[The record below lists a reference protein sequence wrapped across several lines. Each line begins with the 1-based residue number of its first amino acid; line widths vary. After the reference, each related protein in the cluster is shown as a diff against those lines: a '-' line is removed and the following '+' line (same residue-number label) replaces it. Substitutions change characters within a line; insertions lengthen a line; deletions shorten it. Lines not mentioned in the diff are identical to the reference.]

1 MSKFYFDEKNRFV
14 IENFNA
20 SKPFASFLPGIAG
33 KKGIPM
39 WIFYVNRGQCI
50 SSFGIKN
57 KDNPIME
64 FFPAYKCYQ
73 NVQSVGFRTFI
84 KFTDEQNIYEP
95 FLYPRNN
102 KVNQKMY
109 IGMNELE
116 IEEVNTEN
124 GLQINVLYFML
135 PQEKIAALVRKVTI
149 KNISNN
155 KKSLEILDGMPVVLP
170 YGISDGGLKQVG
182 NTLKAW
188 MEVYNHEGGI
198 PIFRMRSSSEDS
210 VNVTEFKEGNFY
222 LSFKNVKG
230 KKDLINP
237 IVDIDLVFGMNTSLS
252 YPDVFY
258 NFPLS
263 EILDRKQITSNKIPC
278 SFSAVSLDVNAGE
291 ALDIYTIIGH
301 APEISVLESYKEIF
315 MDENYINNKYLEGK
329 KIVERLTDDIYTKT
343 SSKLFDEYCRQSY
356 LDNILR
362 GGYPLILK
370 NGDKPLVYYMY
381 SRKHGDL
388 ERDYNYFSLE
398 PEYYSSGNGNYRD
411 INQNRRND
419 VFFNPEVKS
428 YNIKIFMN
436 LIQSDGYN
444 PLVING
450 VKYRIKA
457 NSLDF
462 IDELAEDTDKLKEIL
477 SNPFTPGRL
486 ITFIEQRNIKL
497 KVSQEEFLT
506 KIMEN
511 AEEEIDAVH
520 GEGFWTDHWTY
531 NLDLIE
537 NYLEVYPDKKRDLLF
552 NEYDYTYFDNSKV
565 VLPREKRYVLSNG
578 KVRQYNSIVE
588 DKDKKKL
595 IESRKTYKN
604 IMRAN
609 KGVGEI
615 YTTNLIVK
623 LLNLAAVKFATIDP
637 AGMGIEMEAGKPGW
651 YDALNGLPGLF
662 GSSVAEAFEL
672 VRLFNF
678 ILDVLKEYPDEEIK
692 IPIEVMQLIENEVKY
707 VQRYNESNMDNKDYD
722 FWSIMSDLREKY
734 REDVKFGFQGKEV
747 SVRSAELIDK
757 IKELKDKLQ
766 LGLDKAIINN
776 DGLMPTYFYYD
787 VEEYE
792 IIKGI
797 DKDVDDENQEKY
809 IRALKFKQN
818 KMPLFLE
825 GIVRGFKIYNDKDFL
840 RDVYKRVKNSDL
852 FDKKLKMYK
861 VNASLNKETI
871 EIGRARA
878 FTPGWLENES
888 IWLHMEYK
896 YMLELLKS
904 GLYKEYYDDF
914 KNVLIPFMDA
924 SVYGRSPLENS
935 SFIASSANVDE
946 SIHGTGFVARLSGAT
961 AEFLSMWRLM
971 FVGKKPFKIINGKLT
986 LSFNPVLP
994 EWLFD
999 EENKVSFNF
1008 LGRCRVTYYNPSR
1021 KNTYEMDIT
1030 KQKIIIYLP
1039 SGNTIEF
1046 LDNFIEEEYAT
1057 LIREGKINRIDI
1069 YLK

>member
-436 LIQSDGYN
+436 LIQADGYN

-797 DKDVDDENQEKY
+797 DKDVDDENQEQY

-840 RDVYKRVKNSDL
+840 SNVYKRVKNSDL

>member
-1 MSKFYFDEKNRFV
+1 M
-14 IENFNA
+14 
-20 SKPFASFLPGIAG
+20 
-33 KKGIPM
+33 
-39 WIFYVNRGQCI
+39 
-50 SSFGIKN
+50 
-57 KDNPIME
+57 
-64 FFPAYKCYQ
+64 
-73 NVQSVGFRTFI
+73 
-84 KFTDEQNIYEP
+84 
-95 FLYPRNN
+95 
-102 KVNQKMY
+102 
-109 IGMNELE
+109 
-116 IEEVNTEN
+116 
-124 GLQINVLYFML
+124 
-135 PQEKIAALVRKVTI
+135 
-149 KNISNN
+149 
-155 KKSLEILDGMPVVLP
+155 
-170 YGISDGGLKQVG
+170 
-182 NTLKAW
+182 
-188 MEVYNHEGGI
+188 
-198 PIFRMRSSSEDS
+198 
-210 VNVTEFKEGNFY
+210 
-222 LSFKNVKG
+222 
-230 KKDLINP
+230 
-237 IVDIDLVFGMNTSLS
+237 
-252 YPDVFY
+252 
-258 NFPLS
+258 
-263 EILDRKQITSNKIPC
+263 
-278 SFSAVSLDVNAGE
+278 DVNAGE

-301 APEISVLESYKEIF
+301 APEIYVLESYKEIF

-329 KIVERLTDDIYTKT
+329 KIVERLTEDIYTKT

-362 GGYPLILK
+362 GGYPIILK

-436 LIQSDGYN
+436 LIQADGYN

-462 IDELAEDTDKLKEIL
+462 IDELAEDTDKLNEIL

-497 KVSQEEFLT
+497 KVSQEKFLT

-511 AEEEIDAVH
+511 AEEEVDALH

-609 KGVGEI
+609 KGLGEI

-623 LLNLAAVKFATIDP
+623 LLNLAAIKFATIDP

-797 DKDVDDENQEKY
+797 DKDVEDENQEQY

-840 RDVYKRVKNSDL
+840 SNVYKRVKNSDL
-852 FDKKLKMYK
+852 FDK
-861 VNASLNKETI
+861 N
-871 EIGRARA
+871 
-878 FTPGWLENES
+878 
-888 IWLHMEYK
+888 
-896 YMLELLKS
+896 
-904 GLYKEYYDDF
+904 
-914 KNVLIPFMDA
+914 
-924 SVYGRSPLENS
+924 
-935 SFIASSANVDE
+935 
-946 SIHGTGFVARLSGAT
+946 
-961 AEFLSMWRLM
+961 
-971 FVGKKPFKIINGKLT
+971 
-986 LSFNPVLP
+986 
-994 EWLFD
+994 
-999 EENKVSFNF
+999 
-1008 LGRCRVTYYNPSR
+1008 
-1021 KNTYEMDIT
+1021 
-1030 KQKIIIYLP
+1030 
-1039 SGNTIEF
+1039 
-1046 LDNFIEEEYAT
+1046 
-1057 LIREGKINRIDI
+1057 
-1069 YLK
+1069 

>member
-84 KFTDEQNIYEP
+84 KFTDEQKIYEP

-102 KVNQKMY
+102 KVSQKMY

-135 PQEKIAALVRKVTI
+135 PQEKIAAIVRKVTI
-149 KNISNN
+149 INISNN

-222 LSFKNVKG
+222 MSFKNVNG

-237 IVDIDLVFGMNTSLS
+237 IVDIDLVFGMNTSLN

-263 EILDRKQITSNKIPC
+263 EILNRKQITSNKIPC

-329 KIVERLTDDIYTKT
+329 KIVERLTEDIYTKT

-362 GGYPLILK
+362 GGYPIILK

-436 LIQSDGYN
+436 LIQADGYN

-511 AEEEIDAVH
+511 AEEEVDAVH

-609 KGVGEI
+609 KGLGEI

-623 LLNLAAVKFATIDP
+623 LLNLAAIKFATIDP

-797 DKDVDDENQEKY
+797 DKDVEDENQEQY

-840 RDVYKRVKNSDL
+840 NNVYKRVKNSDL

-896 YMLELLKS
+896 YMLEILKS

-1039 SGNTIEF
+1039 SGNTIEI